1 MSGEYAIRA
10 MLHLACENSDK
21 NIQIQ
26 DISKKWDIPE
36 NFLRKIIPL
45 LTKAGLISSI
55 RGSGGG
61 IKLGK
66 SSEKISALNV
76 IEAVE
81 GEIFLNKCLFSDEI
95 CNRSDWC
102 SMHEVWQEAQE
113 SLKKVLNSKSI
124 AQLAAIN
131 LIRIKELHQ

>member
-10 MLHLACENSDK
+10 MLHLAAENSNK
-21 NIQIQ
+21 NVQIV

-45 LTKAGLISSI
+45 LSKAGLVITI
-55 RGSGGG
+55 RGNRGG
-61 IKLGK
+61 IRLGK
-66 SSEKISALNV
+66 TSDQISTLDV

-81 GEIFLNKCLFSDEI
+81 GEIFLNKCLFSDDF

-102 SMHEVWQEAQE
+102 SVHEVWEEAQKK
-113 SLKKVLNSKSI
+113 LKEVLGSKSI
-124 AQLAAIN
+124 AQLSVIN
-131 LIRIKELHQ
+131 KSRVENSNI